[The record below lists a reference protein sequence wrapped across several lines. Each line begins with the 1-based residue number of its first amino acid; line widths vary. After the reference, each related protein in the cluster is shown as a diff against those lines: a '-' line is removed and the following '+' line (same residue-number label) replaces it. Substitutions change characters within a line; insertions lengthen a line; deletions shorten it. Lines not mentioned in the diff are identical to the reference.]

1 MFTAGVATQRGKH
14 DRDISFGYFEDGL
27 VDSVYESM
35 EISVIEPAGT
45 RAEAPKMPIS

>member
-1 MFTAGVATQRGKH
+1 MFTAGVAAQRGKH